1 MTRRWRAMP
10 PNKRRSRDYLTACM
24 CLDDVEIIRNDIE
37 FDALRSAP
45 APVLRELVAK
55 GYD

>member
-1 MTRRWRAMP
+1 MP